1 MLAVQKVGE
10 GASPPARAH
19 PAGWRQS
26 SEKPCSRCGGNVC
39 ETEENAAESL
49 WRARTSSAA
58 LLTSS
63 LTPVPGHKSRERASR
78 RPRRVMSRLS
88 TACTALEPN
97 WRLPC
102 TKQAREPVISNRT
115 PKHHACMRWR
125 AALFGW
131 WRRRRQPSRRFQSL
145 CVRQPS
151 SCASHPPTPLLPTAL
166 GVVVAQRVPKA
177 EHAAGWRGV
186 RLRGTGANAAGGMRG
201 GVRERSEKKVGA
213 GSTRRGE
220 HKHTQQGRPGRLGG
234 PGSRHAGV
242 QEPPPQKRSP

>member
-1 MLAVQKVGE
+1 MASTHKLCRTTHIFVDACSWPQVAREGEPTPAAGDEPSLYSMHSTRAQLALALHKTGT
-10 GASPPARAH
+10 GA
-19 PAGWRQS
+19 GNQQS
-26 SEKPCSRCGGNVC
+26 
-39 ETEENAAESL
+39 NAK
-49 WRARTSSAA
+49 TSCM
-58 LLTSS
+58 
-63 LTPVPGHKSRERASR
+63 H
-78 RPRRVMSRLS
+78 
-88 TACTALEPN
+88 ALEGGLVRVVAPPPTTLSP
-97 WRLPC
+97 LP
-102 TKQAREPVISNRT
+102 EP
-115 PKHHACMRWR
+115 
-125 AALFGW
+125 
-131 WRRRRQPSRRFQSL
+131 